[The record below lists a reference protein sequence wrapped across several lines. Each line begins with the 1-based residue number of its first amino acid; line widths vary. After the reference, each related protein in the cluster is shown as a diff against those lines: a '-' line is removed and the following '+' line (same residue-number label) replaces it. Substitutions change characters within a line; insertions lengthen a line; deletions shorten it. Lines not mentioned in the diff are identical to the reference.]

1 MQRGVAAQEAWA
13 IVDVE
18 VARWIAG
25 RAARKVTPA
34 VVALRAHFEDLRN
47 DILAERPHADAAE
60 ATQLLINRLLHSPS
74 AALRDLAEQGDS
86 SQMMDAFVRRLF
98 ALNGDDMTEKKE

>member
-1 MQRGVAAQEAWA
+1 M
-13 IVDVE
+13 
-18 VARWIAG
+18 
-25 RAARKVTPA
+25 
-34 VVALRAHFEDLRN
+34 VALRAHFEDLRHG
-47 DILAERPHADAAE
+47 ILAERPHADAAE

-74 AALRDLAEQGDS
+74 TALRDLAEQGDS